1 MELHGRS
8 VLVGA
13 VLVALAGQTVFGCQ
27 QAMTSSEDG
36 AWSVYA
42 VDLDRD
48 GDADVLSASSLD
60 DKICRR

>member
-1 MELHGRS
+1 
-8 VLVGA
+8 
-13 VLVALAGQTVFGCQ
+13 
-27 QAMTSSEDG
+27 MTSSEDG